1 MTLTQHLNLFDFTFN
16 IRFFIS
22 LISLVFINCIDPSP
36 PEFKFIEG
44 LVFVDGF
51 ASNIE
56 GASYV
61 KIRKSSYENSD
72 YKTIFFSG
80 CSVELISEEKVLILT
95 EGFDSYVVP
104 SGFKVN
110 SGEEWKLTITF
121 PDGTKYWSSIES
133 FSEEILIENIKS
145 EYDLKLLY
153 DNKANKYRPGHR
165 VMISFN
171 DPVEKENYFYFDYKT
186 YEMDSYCS
194 ICFNGVLR
202 NGKCIPTTNYRRARD
217 YYTYPCNT
225 ECFKIR
231 YNENIS
237 IYNDEFTNGEM
248 VSDLVIGKIP
258 LYSKRDILVQVQQY
272 NISFEA
278 YKYYKSLKDVVEN
291 NNGLNAPLPSVMI
304 GNLYN
309 PDDENEIVLGRF
321 TVASGSNKSIYIPR
335 SSLEG
340 YAYGSEEVNIF
351 EYFGENVPMP
361 LTRFDYPIFS
371 SCEDGPFRS
380 STRPSEWKSN

>member
-1 MTLTQHLNLFDFTFN
+1 MLDFNFN

-22 LISLVFINCIDPSP
+22 LISLIFIRCIDPSS
-36 PEFKFIEG
+36 PEFKFIDG
-44 LVFVDGF
+44 LVFVDGV

-56 GASYV
+56 GVSYV
-61 KIRKSSYENSD
+61 KIRKSSYENRD
-72 YKTIFFSG
+72 YKTSFFSG
-80 CSVELISEEKVLILT
+80 CSVELISEEKVITLT
-95 EGFDSYVVP
+95 ERYDSYIVP

-121 PDGTKYWSSIES
+121 PDGTKYWSSVES

-153 DNKANKYRPGHR
+153 DNKANKYRPGHK

-186 YEMDSYCS
+186 YEIESYCS

-202 NGKCIPTTNYRRARD
+202 NGKCIPTTNYRGARD
-217 YYTYPCNT
+217 YHTYPCNE

-231 YNENIS
+231 YTENIS
-237 IYNDEFTNGEM
+237 IYNDEFTNGET

-340 YAYGSEEVNIF
+340 SAYGSEEVNIF

-380 STRPSEWKSN
+380 SIRPSEWKSN